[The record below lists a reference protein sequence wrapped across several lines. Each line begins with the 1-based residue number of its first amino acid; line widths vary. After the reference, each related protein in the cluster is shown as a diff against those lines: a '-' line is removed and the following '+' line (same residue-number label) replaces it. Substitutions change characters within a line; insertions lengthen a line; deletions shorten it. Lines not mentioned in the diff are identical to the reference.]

1 MKTQIPKSLKFKGK
15 SVGWMF
21 RCALLCSMS
30 ASTAGVA
37 HAYDF
42 RAKETF
48 KTTLESKER
57 TRSLDEIVITGTV
70 RDDNGETLPGV
81 SIMVKGTAIGTV
93 TDIDGRFSLE
103 VPSAESILVFSF
115 VGMETQEV
123 QVGAR
128 TTVNVE
134 LNAGTRSLDEV
145 VVVGYGSQRR
155 SDLTGSVGVVGSEDL
170 LREPVGNVLQGLKG
184 KVAGVNVN
192 LNSGSPTSS
201 PRVIIRGLGTV
212 NASSDPLYVV
222 DGVVMEDI
230 RFMNPNDIESLEVL
244 KDASATA
251 IYGSRGANGV
261 IMVTTKRGS
270 KTDGIVVGYEGF
282 VNIGVLPR
290 KMDMMN
296 SEEYLEVVERG
307 FNNHSKYSSSTPPVF
322 SREDP
327 RLFDANGN
335 PLYDT
340 DWQDE
345 ATRTAVSHNHQIS
358 IQQGGERSSV
368 GAFFNYSRME
378 GIMLNSWME
387 RINGKIAYDA
397 SPKSWLSMG
406 VNLMVNHTTENEV
419 EEGGGGQVP
428 RRTMLEMPPI
438 FPVKFPDGSWS
449 NSAMISDP
457 YNIEPMANPVHVL
470 QTQERLRNRTQIFGN
485 THLTFHLA
493 PGLDLRTQFGFDVH
507 ERKFQDYG
515 PTDLIN
521 ISAPLGYASIN
532 NQRSTY
538 WQEETYLTYNKEIGD
553 HRINAVLGLSW
564 QGRTFEGNFVEAR
577 GFSDNFFRYNRIQA
591 ASQPEAPQSQ
601 WNNWTMNSY
610 FLRGSYTLKDRY
622 LMTLTG
628 RIDGSSRF
636 GDNNKYGVFPSAG
649 LGWIISNEPFMAGAS
664 GLDELKFR
672 SSFGITGNTEIPMYQ
687 SLGTVSSGTVLING
701 SRASHSFVNRLPNP
715 DLSWE
720 KTNQFDV
727 GFDMGLFNRRLTLA
741 FDYYYKLTTDLLL
754 DRPVPFSTGFSA
766 VRDNIGSIS
775 NQGVEMLLTGYIISR
790 PEFSWESTLNFNYNV
805 NRIESLGEN
814 NEDIFPGPNW
824 VSGSQTILR
833 VGEPLSSFWGFE
845 RLGTW
850 GTDEAAEAA
859 AAGRVPGEAKRS
871 ANPTIIGNGLPKWNG
886 ALINNVRYKNW
897 DFSLEM
903 QFVWGVD
910 VLQQFLHSVEDRTGI
925 ANTLRTSLYDSWTE
939 TNQNTNVQQIRNA
952 AYSGQNSEIDDHW
965 VADGSYIRGNLIS
978 LGYTFDRELISR
990 LNINNLRV
998 YTSVQNAF
1006 LISSSEFKGF
1016 DPESSSWGG
1025 NQWGQNIFFFQ
1036 YPRPRTFTL
1045 GVSVQF

>member
-1 MKTQIPKSLKFKGK
+1 MKTKIPKTLIFRRKA
-15 SVGWMF
+15 VGWMIPCTF
-21 RCALLCSMS
+21 FCTLSAL
-30 ASTAGVA
+30 TVENA
-37 HAYDF
+37 HAGPHFYSE
-42 RAKETF
+42 AKAVE
-48 KTTLESKER
+48 LRNLNLPE
-57 TRSLDEIVITGTV
+57 DDIVITGTV
-70 RDDNGETLPGV
+70 RDDRGETLPGV
-81 SIMVKGTAIGTV
+81 SIMIKGTAVGTV
-93 TDIDGRFSLE
+93 TDMDGRFTLE

-115 VGMETQEV
+115 IGMETQEV
-123 QVGAR
+123 PVGNR
-128 TTVNVE
+128 TTLDVE
-134 LNAGTRSLDEV
+134 LNSGTRSLDEV

-170 LREPVGNVLQGLKG
+170 LREPVGNMLQGLKG

-270 KTDGIVVGYEGF
+270 KTDGIVLGYEGF

-307 FNNHSKYSSSTPPVF
+307 FANHSKYSGSTPPVF

-335 PLYDT
+335 PLYNT

-358 IQQGGERSSV
+358 IQQGGEKSSV

-378 GIMLNSWME
+378 GIILNSWME

-397 SPKSWLSMG
+397 TPKSWLSMG
-406 VNLMVNHTTENEV
+406 VNIMVNHTKENEV

-438 FPVKFPDGSWS
+438 FPVRFPDGTWS
-449 NSAMISDP
+449 NTAMISDP

-470 QTQERLRNRTQIFGN
+470 QTQERLRDRTQIFGN
-485 THLTFHLA
+485 TYLTFHLA

-507 ERKFQDYG
+507 ERRFQNYS

-538 WQEETYLTYNKEIGD
+538 WQEETYLTYNKEVGD

-577 GFSDNFFRYNRIQA
+577 GFSDNFFKYNRIQA
-591 ASQPEAPQSQ
+591 ASQPEAPQSN

-610 FLRGSYTLKDRY
+610 FLRGSYTLKERY

-649 LGWIISNEPFMAGAS
+649 FGWIVSNEPFMEGVR
-664 GLDELKFR
+664 GLDEFKIR

-701 SRASHSFVNRLPNP
+701 TRASHSFINRLPNP

-727 GFDMGLFNRRLTLA
+727 GFDMGLFNRRVTMA

-754 DRPVPFSTGFSA
+754 DRPVPLSTGFSA

-775 NQGVEMLLTGYIISR
+775 NQGIEMLLTGYIVSR
-790 PEFSWESTLNFNYNV
+790 PNVSWESTLNFNYNV
-805 NRIESLGEN
+805 NRIESLGVN

-845 RLGTW
+845 RMGTW

-859 AAGRVPGEAKRS
+859 AVGRVPGEAKRS

-886 ALINNVRYKNW
+886 AWINNFRYNNW
-897 DFSLEM
+897 DFNFEM
-903 QFVWGVD
+903 QFVYGVD

-939 TNQNTNVQQIRNA
+939 SNQNTNVQQIRNA
-952 AYSGQNSEIDDHW
+952 AYTGQNSEIDDHW

-978 LGYTFDRELISR
+978 LGYTFNRELISR
-990 LNINNLRV
+990 YNINNLRI

-1006 LISSSEFKGF
+1006 LITSDEFKGY
-1016 DPESSSWGG
+1016 DPEASSWGG

-1045 GVSVQF
+1045 GLSVQF

>member
-1 MKTQIPKSLKFKGK
+1 MKTKIPKSPFFRRKA
-15 SVGWMF
+15 VGWMIPCTLF
-21 RCALLCSMS
+21 CTLS
-30 ASTAGVA
+30 AFAAEGSHVGTPF
-37 HAYDF
+37 Y
-42 RAKETF
+42 KEAIAVE
-48 KTTLESKER
+48 LR
-57 TRSLDEIVITGTV
+57 NLDLSEDDIVITGTV
-70 RDDNGETLPGV
+70 RDERGETLPGV
-81 SIMVKGTAIGTV
+81 SIMIKGTAVGTV
-93 TDIDGRFSLE
+93 TDMDGRFTLE
-103 VPSAESILVFSF
+103 VPSSESILVFSF
-115 VGMETQEV
+115 IGMETQEV
-123 QVGAR
+123 PVGTR
-128 TTVNVE
+128 TTLDVVMNT
-134 LNAGTRSLDEV
+134 GTRSLDEV

-155 SDLTGSVGVVGSEDL
+155 SDLTGSVGVVSSEDL

-261 IMVTTKRGS
+261 ILVTTKRGS
-270 KTDGIVVGYEGF
+270 KTDGIVLGYEGF
-282 VNIGVLPR
+282 INIGVLPR
-290 KMDMMN
+290 RMDMMN

-307 FNNHSKYSSSTPPVF
+307 FANHSKYSGSTPPVF

-358 IQQGGERSSV
+358 IQQGGEKSSV

-378 GIMLNSWME
+378 GIILNSWME

-397 SPKSWLSMG
+397 TPKSWLSMG

-419 EEGGGGQVP
+419 EEGGGSQVP

-438 FPVKFPDGSWS
+438 FPVRFPDGTWS
-449 NSAMISDP
+449 NTSMISDP

-470 QTQERLRNRTQIFGN
+470 QTQDRLRNRTQIFGN
-485 THLTFHLA
+485 TYLTFHLA

-507 ERKFQDYG
+507 ERKFQNYG
-515 PTDLIN
+515 PTDLLN
-521 ISAPLGYASIN
+521 ISAPLGYASIS

-577 GFSDNFFRYNRIQA
+577 GFSDDFFRYNRIQA
-591 ASQPEAPQSQ
+591 ASQPEAPQSN

-622 LMTLTG
+622 LLTLTG

-649 LGWIISNEPFMAGAS
+649 VGWIVSNEPFMAGVT
-664 GLDELKFR
+664 GVDEFKLR

-701 SRASHSFVNRLPNP
+701 TRSSHSFINRLPNP

-727 GFDMGLFNRRLTLA
+727 GFDMGLFNRRVTLA

-754 DRPVPFSTGFSA
+754 DRPVPLSTGFSA

-775 NQGVEMLLTGYIISR
+775 NQGVEMLLTGYIVSR
-790 PEFSWESTLNFNYNV
+790 PNISWESTLNFNYNV
-805 NRIESLGEN
+805 NRIESLGVN
-814 NEDIFPGPNW
+814 NEDIFPGPYW

-850 GTDEAAEAA
+850 NTDEAAEAA
-859 AAGRVPGEAKRS
+859 AVGRVPGEAKRS

-886 ALINNVRYKNW
+886 AWINNFRYRNW
-897 DFSLEM
+897 DFNMEL
-903 QFVWGVD
+903 QFVYGVD

-925 ANTLRTSLYDSWTE
+925 ANTLRTSLHDSWTE
-939 TNQNTNVQQIRNA
+939 NNQNTNIQQIRNA

-990 LNINNLRV
+990 YNMNNLRI

-1006 LISSSEFKGF
+1006 LIMSDEFKGY

>member
-1 MKTQIPKSLKFKGK
+1 MNTKLLPPPLQRKIPVWRFLRNSMIMGVSILP
-15 SVGWMF
+15 MHA
-21 RCALLCSMS
+21 AL
-30 ASTAGVA
+30 AS
-37 HAYDF
+37 
-42 RAKETF
+42 EPNISQP
-48 KTTLESKER
+48 LEVIIDKQQ
-57 TRSLDEIVITGTV
+57 DEILIRGTV
-70 RDDNGETLPGV
+70 RDEFGETLPGV
-81 SIMVKGTAIGTV
+81 SIMVKGTSLGTV
-93 TDIDGRFSLE
+93 TDIDGNFTLE
-103 VPSAESILVFSF
+103 VPSETSILVFSF
-115 VGMETQEV
+115 VGLESKEI
-123 QVGAR
+123 QVGNE
-128 TTVNVE
+128 TNIEVV
-134 LNAGTRSLDEV
+134 LNQGTSALDEV
-145 VVVGYGSQRR
+145 VVVGYGSQRK
-155 SDLTGSVGVVGSEDL
+155 SDLTGSVGTVGSEDL

-184 KVAGVNVN
+184 KVAGVNVS

-261 IMVTTKRGS
+261 ILITTRRGT

-282 VNIGVLPR
+282 VNVGVLPTR
-290 KMDMMN
+290 MDMMN

-307 FNNHSKYSSSTPPVF
+307 FANHPQYSGSTPPVF

-327 RLFDANGN
+327 RLFDSNGN

-340 DWQDE
+340 DWQKE
-345 ATRTAVSHNHQIS
+345 ATRTALSHNHQIS
-358 IQQGGERSSV
+358 IQQGGDRSSV
-368 GAFFNYSRME
+368 GAFVNYSRME

-387 RINGKIAYDA
+387 RINGKITYDA
-397 SPKSWLSMG
+397 TPKDWISIGM
-406 VNLMVNHTTENEV
+406 NLMVNHTKENEV
-419 EEGGGGQVP
+419 EEGGGGQFP

-438 FPVKFPDGSWS
+438 FPVQFPDGTWS
-449 NSAMISDP
+449 NSSMISDP

-470 QTQERLRNRTQIFGN
+470 STQDRLRNRTQIFGN
-485 THLTFHLA
+485 THVTFHLA

-507 ERKFQDYG
+507 DRKFQDYG

-538 WQEETYLTYNKEIGD
+538 WQEETYLTYNKDFGD

-577 GFSDNFFRYNRIQA
+577 GFSDDFFRFNRIQA
-591 ASQPEAPQSQ
+591 ASQPEAPQSNF
-601 WNNWTMNSY
+601 NNWTMNSY

-622 LMTLTG
+622 LLTLTG

-649 LGWIISNEPFMAGAS
+649 LGWILSNESFMENATGI
-664 GLDELKFR
+664 DELKIR

-687 SLGTVSSGTVLING
+687 SLGTVSSGTVLLDG
-701 SRASHSFVNRLPNP
+701 SRASHSFINRLPNP
-715 DLSWE
+715 DLGWE
-720 KTNQFDV
+720 RTNQFDV
-727 GFDMGLFNRRLTLA
+727 GFDMGLFNRRLTLG
-741 FDYYYKLTTDLLL
+741 FDYYYKLTSDLLL
-754 DRPVPFSTGFSA
+754 DRPVPYHTGFSG

-775 NQGVEMLLTGYIISR
+775 NRGIEFLATGYPINR
-790 PEFSWESTLNFNYNV
+790 PDFHWETTINFNYNI

-833 VGEPLSSFWGFE
+833 VGEPLSSFWGFQ

-850 GTDEAAEAA
+850 GTDEVAEAA
-859 AAGRVPGEAKRS
+859 AVGRVPGEAKRS
-871 ANPTIIGNGLPKWNG
+871 EDPTIIGNGLPDWTG
-886 ALINNVRYKNW
+886 SWINNVRYKNW
-897 DFSLEM
+897 DFSLEL
-903 QFVWGVD
+903 QFVYGVD

-925 ANTLRTSLYDSWTE
+925 ANTLRTSLYDSWTPE
-939 TNQNTNVQQIRNA
+939 NQNTNVQQIRNA

-978 LGYTFDRELISR
+978 LGYTFDRELVSR
-990 LNINNLRV
+990 FNMNNLRV

-1006 LISSSEFKGF
+1006 LLTSSDFQGF
-1016 DPESSSWGG
+1016 DPESSSWAG